1 MVATQVMTSTSVN
14 IHSWQTVFRLP
25 PPERLQSPPYHARRP
40 HKKSRTGC
48 VTCKRRRVKCD
59 ETRPFCRR
67 CEKLGAPCSY
77 GSSPQ
82 SQDLQKMKE
91 PDGTVFSLS
100 LKNLE
105 SMVNQALAADSD
117 CLEIG
122 ALKTANDTR
131 PITVVAFQHFMN
143 YSTDAVGNPSIRH
156 VMKSDMI
163 RVALGCPHLM
173 YTILGVGSLHL
184 SRIRPQNQTWRLA
197 EIYFWQQAI
206 KAYQAALSSKVCP
219 QNVDALLSTC
229 MFMGITSVCPDRFE
243 PTDSWVLTN
252 APGAMNWLCLQSGI
266 RTIIELAGPYIQSS
280 IWASAFQQTHKEEVQ
295 LYEEGVTQGR
305 EGLDPDLADLC
316 GVDDSTTA
324 SMNPYYEP
332 LRLLAATSHL
342 EKNLKNAAQCASF
355 MGRLQNE
362 FLALLRERD
371 PPALLI
377 LAQWMGLMCTLSEW
391 QPWVE
396 GRIRGEC
403 KAICMYLEHSADPRI
418 QRLLLF
424 PASACGY
431 HLAYA

>member
-1 MVATQVMTSTSVN
+1 
-14 IHSWQTVFRLP
+14 
-25 PPERLQSPPYHARRP
+25 
-40 HKKSRTGC
+40 
-48 VTCKRRRVKCD
+48 
-59 ETRPFCRR
+59 
-67 CEKLGAPCSY
+67 
-77 GSSPQ
+77 
-82 SQDLQKMKE
+82 
-91 PDGTVFSLS
+91 
-100 LKNLE
+100 
-105 SMVNQALAADSD
+105 
-117 CLEIG
+117 
-122 ALKTANDTR
+122 
-131 PITVVAFQHFMN
+131 
-143 YSTDAVGNPSIRH
+143 
-156 VMKSDMI
+156 
-163 RVALGCPHLM
+163 
-173 YTILGVGSLHL
+173 
-184 SRIRPQNQTWRLA
+184 
-197 EIYFWQQAI
+197 
-206 KAYQAALSSKVCP
+206 
-219 QNVDALLSTC
+219 

-266 RTIIELAGPYIQSS
+266 RIIIELAGPYIQSS

-332 LRLLAATSHL
+332 LRMLTVISHL

-355 MGRLQNE
+355 MGRLENN

-377 LAQWMGLMCTLSEW
+377 LAQWMGLICTLSEW
-391 QPWVE
+391 QPWIE

>member
-1 MVATQVMTSTSVN
+1 MVQTQVITSTSVG
-14 IHSWQTVFRLP
+14 IRSWQSVFRLP
-25 PPERLQSPPYHARRP
+25 PPDRPESPPYHARRP

-48 VTCKRRRVKCD
+48 ITCKRRRVKCD
-59 ETRPFCRR
+59 ETRPLCRR
-67 CEKLGAPCSY
+67 CEKLGVSCIY
-77 GSSPQ
+77 
-82 SQDLQKMKE
+82 SQNEDLQKMKE
-91 PDGTVFSLS
+91 PDGTAFSLS
-100 LKNLE
+100 LKDLE
-105 SMVNQALAADSD
+105 SKVNQALVIGSD

-122 ALKTANDTR
+122 TLKTANENR
-131 PITVVAFQHFMN
+131 PMTIVAFQHFMN
-143 YSTDAVGNPSIRH
+143 HSTDTVGHPSIRH

-163 RVALGCPHLM
+163 RVAFGCPHLM

-184 SRIRPQNQTWRLA
+184 SRIRPQNQTLRLA

-206 KAYQAALSSKVCP
+206 KAYQAALSSKVSP

-229 MFMGITSVCPDRFE
+229 MFMGVTSVCPDHFD

-252 APGAMNWLCLQSGI
+252 APGAMNWLCLQSGL
-266 RTIIELAGPYIQSS
+266 RIIIKLAAPYIQSS
-280 IWASAFQQTHKEEVQ
+280 IWASAFQQTHQEEVQ

-305 EGLDPDLADLC
+305 DGLDPDLADLC

-324 SMNPYYEP
+324 STNPYYEP
-332 LRLLAATSHL
+332 LRLLAVISLL
-342 EKNLKNAAQCASF
+342 ERNMKNAHQCASF
-355 MGRLQNE
+355 MGRLEND

-403 KAICMYLEHSADPRI
+403 KAICMYLEHSTDPRI
-418 QRLLLF
+418 QRLLRF

-431 HLAYA
+431 NLAYV